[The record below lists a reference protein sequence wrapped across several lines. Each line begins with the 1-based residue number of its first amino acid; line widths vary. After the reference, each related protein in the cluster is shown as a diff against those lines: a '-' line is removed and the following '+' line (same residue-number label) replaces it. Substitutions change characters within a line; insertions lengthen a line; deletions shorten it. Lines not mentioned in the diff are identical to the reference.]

1 MAWHRTGAW
10 RWRLLAHNACVRQ
23 RSLHVQ
29 LLETPAPAELSLY
42 MIHSMIV
49 LPSCPS
55 PLLSGPARLD
65 PLPRHV

>member
-1 MAWHRTGAW
+1 M
-10 RWRLLAHNACVRQ
+10 LAHDACVRQ
-23 RSLHVQ
+23 RFLHVQ

-42 MIHSMIV
+42 TNHSMIV
-49 LPSCPS
+49 PPTCPS